1 MSTPFAR
8 PSEHRCRASFD
19 LRSEQ
24 ERLCRSPRFRGIS
37 LALAFSRTGFP
48 ACHREGD
55 RIEAE
60 EGEMVVSFMVPVLHD
75 PDRPAAESR
84 HPPRR

>member
-1 MSTPFAR
+1 MSYI
-8 PSEHRCRASFD
+8 PSD
-19 LRSEQ
+19 LRFEQ
-24 ERLCRSPRFRGIS
+24 GYFCRSPRFRGIS
-37 LALAFSRTGFP
+37 LALVFSRTGFP
-48 ACHREGD
+48 ACRREGD

-60 EGEMVVSFMVPVLHD
+60 EGKMVVSFMAFVMHD